1 MSGPEV
7 IMVEDDRS
15 IARVVAVSLRREG
28 YSVRS
33 ADTLSLAR
41 DLIGATDW
49 DILLLDRRLPD
60 GDGVTFCHE
69 IREKNSHRYI
79 ILLTGDARQESKLAG
94 FDCGADDY
102 VTKPFQMD
110 ELLARVRAGRRI
122 VELQK
127 ALLASNRRLEEL
139 ARTDPLTGIG
149 NRRSFD
155 AELASRFE
163 HARRYNRP
171 LTLVMIDIDHFKEV
185 NDTFGHQ
192 AGDEVLQRI
201 ARVLE
206 RTTRQSDFV
215 ARFGGEE
222 FVVLLP
228 ETPLLEGLQ
237 VAEKIRAAVAAEDLP
252 TRVTVS
258 AGVATLPQPHIDS
271 PDALVAAADAAL
283 YRAKESGRNRVEY
296 ESREENSV
304 WGPALAGQAG

>member
-1 MSGPEV
+1 MRGPEV
-7 IMVEDDRS
+7 IVVEDDRS
-15 IARVVAVSLRREG
+15 VARLVASGLRREG
-28 YSVRS
+28 YSVHC
-33 ADTLSLAR
+33 AEALSLAR
-41 DLIGATDW
+41 ELIAANEW

-60 GDGVTFCHE
+60 GDGVNFCYE
-69 IREKNSHRYI
+69 IRGKNPHGYI
-79 ILLTGDARQESKLAG
+79 ILLTGDATQESKLAG

-139 ARTDPLTGIG
+139 SRTDGLTGVG

-163 HARRYNRP
+163 HAQRYVRP

-185 NDTFGHQ
+185 NDAFGHQ

-201 ARVLE
+201 AQVLQ

-252 TRVTVS
+252 TPVTVS
-258 AGVATLPQPHIDS
+258 AGVATIPQPHIDS
-271 PDALVAAADAAL
+271 PEGLIASADAAL
-283 YRAKESGRNRVEY
+283 YRAKEGGRNRVEY
-296 ESREENSV
+296 EPGEEVVRSPLSV
-304 WGPALAGQAG
+304 AR